1 MNNNDTLRRIRYIFD
16 YGDDDMIKLFK
27 MGGREASRQ
36 EISAWLKKDEDPDQ
50 NPIYDQYLAAFLNGF
65 IIQHRGKKD
74 DEVPKAEKRLTNNI
88 IFRKIKIA
96 LTMKDENIIDTMK
109 LANFEVGRHEISAI
123 FRKTTQSQYRP
134 CKDQFLRNFL
144 QGLQIQRRGK

>member
-1 MNNNDTLRRIRYIFD
+1 MNNNDILRRTRYIFD
-16 YGDDDMIKLFK
+16 YGDDDVIKLFK
-27 MGGREASRQ
+27 MGGREVSRQ

-50 NPIYDQYLAAFLNGF
+50 TSIYDQYLAAFLNGL

-74 DEVPKAEKRLTNNI
+74 DDVPKAEKKLTNNI

-96 LTMKDENIIDTMK
+96 LALKDENIIDLMK

-123 FRKTTQSQYRP
+123 FRKPTQSQYRL

-144 QGLQIQRRGK
+144 QGLQVQHRGK